1 MRNGQPL
8 LLIASIQE
16 ALLPTLKLCK
26 TAAVSLSMA
35 LFIAV
40 EQVVIC
46 EVVFASWWH
55 YFKSYLYVTFDY
67 IWFLN
72 SSPS

>member
-16 ALLPTLKLCK
+16 TLLPTLKLCK

-35 LFIAV
+35 LFITV

-46 EVVFASWWH
+46 EVVFAS
-55 YFKSYLYVTFDY
+55 
-67 IWFLN
+67 
-72 SSPS
+72 